1 MPDGVFVALH
11 SRLDGGSVQF
21 LEDTFTIGPRRSAAL
36 VVKPFP
42 QSDVPPAGSVSLDIL
57 KNG

>member
-21 LEDTFTIGPRRSAAL
+21 LENIFTIEPRRPAAL

-42 QSDVPPAGSVSLDIL
+42 EGDVPPAGSVSLDIL